1 MASVTKKK
9 ATGSSGD
16 TRLDPD
22 NLRIGR
28 QIRDLRKS
36 KRVTLV
42 ELAQQIN
49 KSVGYLS
56 QVERG
61 VSALP
66 IPVLQAISTALDV
79 QISWFFHSDSEAPAD
94 EQGFVVRS
102 QSRRTLDYSG
112 MGIREELLSPR
123 LSGQLQMIMTTLEP
137 GASGGK
143 EPRQRQ
149 GEEGGYVRSGCLELT
164 IGDRV
169 FLLNAGDSF
178 TISGDEPHL
187 VRNPSSEDTE
197 VVWVLV
203 GPY

>member
-1 MASVTKKK
+1 MVRLSNNNVT
-9 ATGSSGD
+9 AVSGD
-16 TRLDPD
+16 SLLDPD

-36 KRVTLV
+36 KRVTLAD
-42 ELAQQIN
+42 LAKQIN

-79 QISWFFHSDSEAPAD
+79 QISWFFHSDSEAPAG
-94 EQGFVVRS
+94 EQDFVVRS
-102 QSRRTLDYSG
+102 QSRRTLNYSG

-123 LSGQLQMIMTTLEP
+123 LSGQLQMIMTTFEP

-143 EPRQRQ
+143 ESRQRQ
-149 GEEGGYVRSGCLELT
+149 GDEGGYIKSGCLELT
-164 IGDRV
+164 IGERV

-187 VRNPSSEDTE
+187 VRNPSNEKVE
-197 VVWVLV
+197 VVWVLAA
-203 GPY
+203 PY

>member
-1 MASVTKKK
+1 MGSPAKKS
-9 ATGSSGD
+9 TGQ
-16 TRLDPD
+16 TETALDPD

-36 KRVTLV
+36 KRISLV
-42 ELAQQIN
+42 ELSGKVN

-66 IPVLQAISTALDV
+66 IPVLQSISTALGV
-79 QISWFFHSDSEAPAD
+79 QISWFFHGSDD
-94 EQGFVVRS
+94 EPSIEQNYVVRRG
-102 QSRRTLDYSG
+102 SRRTLNYSG

-123 LSGQLQMIMTTLEP
+123 LSGQLQMIMTTFEP

-143 EPRQRQ
+143 EPRQRK
-149 GEEGGYVRSGCLELT
+149 GEEAGYVKSGSLELT
-164 IGDRV
+164 IGEQK
-169 FLLNAGDSF
+169 FLLQAGDSF

-187 VRNPSSEDTE
+187 VSNPSSQETE
-197 VVWVLV
+197 VVWVLAD
-203 GPY
+203 PY

>member
-1 MASVTKKK
+1 MNKVPEP
-9 ATGSSGD
+9 SGN
-16 TRLDPD
+16 TSLDPD

-36 KRVTLV
+36 KRVTLA
-42 ELAQQIN
+42 ELAKKIK

-66 IPVLQAISTALDV
+66 IPVLQAISAVLNV
-79 QISWFFHSDSEAPAD
+79 QISWFFHSDNEASAD
-94 EQGFVVRS
+94 EQDFVVRCK
-102 QSRRTLDYSG
+102 SRRTLDYSG

-123 LSGQLQMIMTTLEP
+123 LSGQLQMIMTTFEP
-137 GASGGK
+137 GASGGD
-143 EPRQRQ
+143 EARRRQ
-149 GEEGGYVRSGCLELT
+149 GEEAGYVKSGCLELT
-164 IGDRV
+164 IGERV
-169 FLLNAGDSF
+169 FLLGAGDSF

-187 VRNPSSEDTE
+187 VRNPSDEQTE
-197 VVWVLV
+197 VVWVLA